1 MENEPTTWK
10 HYTNTLMEARLR
22 REGRIRIDFEWEKT
36 YTCRLCGWVQV
47 REDSL
52 AELPGRIKY
61 FTGKLGMFAG
71 KGVLT
76 VMDNGIK
83 KSFRFGSRVGLK

>member
-1 MENEPTTWK
+1 
-10 HYTNTLMEARLR
+10 
-22 REGRIRIDFEWEKT
+22 
-36 YTCRLCGWVQV
+36 VQV

-76 VMDNGIK
+76 VMDKGIK